1 MNLVV
6 ACGGRS
12 PEHAVSIQS
21 AQNIIRQADRS
32 KYRVHAALI
41 NRTGLWTIVPVPA
54 GMSPREMMAK
64 LSTGAAVSPLLAL
77 QPLLADRA
85 QTVVFPAL
93 HGPGGEDGS
102 LQGMLE
108 SLGLPYV
115 GCGVASSALGM
126 DKVLMKQLMRA
137 LDIPIAPHVSL
148 TRADYV
154 HAEPSVIR
162 QVEQL
167 LSYPCFVK
175 PARGGSSIGISRA
188 SGLDSL
194 LQAIQTAFL
203 HDDKILIEREI
214 VGREIEIGL
223 LGNEH
228 VSCSAPGEFVREPS
242 FFDFQCKYLDKQLA
256 MRVPADVPPAALQCM
271 LRYATTVFHE
281 FGCSGLCRADFF
293 LTAEGEVYCNE
304 INTMPGFTEY
314 SMYPTLWAAAGIGLP
329 ALIDRLVELAI
340 DRQRQ
345 ATSLVERSAG
355 ND

>member
-1 MNLVV
+1 MNLLV
-6 ACGGRS
+6 AFGGRS

-21 AQNIIRQADRS
+21 AQNIIRQADRA

-41 NRTGLWTIVPVPA
+41 SRSGLWTVIPVPA
-54 GMSPREMMAK
+54 GMSSKEMMAK
-64 LSTGAAVSPLLAL
+64 LAAAPAVPPLCAL
-77 QPLLADRA
+77 QQLCTDPA
-85 QTVVFPAL
+85 QWVVFPAL

-115 GCGVASSALGM
+115 GCGVTSSALGM
-126 DKVLMKQLMRA
+126 DKVLMKQMMQTLG
-137 LDIPIAPHVSL
+137 IPIAPHVSL

-188 SGLDSL
+188 SGLEEL

-223 LGNEH
+223 LGNEQI
-228 VSCSAPGEFVREPS
+228 SCSPPGEFVREPS

-256 MRVPADVPPAALQCM
+256 MRIPAEVPSAALQSM
-271 LRYATTVFHE
+271 LSHATTVYRE

-293 LTAEGEVYCNE
+293 LTARGEVYFNE

-314 SMYPTLWAAAGIGLP
+314 SMYPTLWAASGLSLL
-329 ALIDRLVELAI
+329 ALIDRLLDLAI
-340 DRQRQ
+340 AKHQQ
-345 ATSLVERSAG
+345 VATLSDRSAG
-355 ND
+355 NN

>member
-1 MNLVV
+1 MNLLV

-21 AQNIIRQADRS
+21 AQNIIRQTDRV

-41 NRTGLWTIVPVPA
+41 SRTGLWTVVPVPA
-54 GMSPREMMAK
+54 GMSSKEMMAK
-64 LSTGAAVSPLLAL
+64 LAASSAL
-77 QPLLADRA
+77 TPFSALEKLLADRT

-115 GCGVASSALGM
+115 GCGVTSSALGM
-126 DKVLMKQLMRA
+126 DKVLMKQLMQT
-137 LDIPIAPHVSL
+137 LQIPVAPYVSL
-148 TRADYV
+148 TRADYD
-154 HAEPSVIR
+154 HAEPNVIR

-188 SGLDSL
+188 SGLESL

-203 HDDKILIEREI
+203 HDDKILIEQEI

-242 FFDFQCKYLDKQLA
+242 FFDFHCKYLDRQLA
-256 MRVPADVPPAALQCM
+256 MRIPAEVPPAALQSM
-271 LRYATTVFHE
+271 LRYATTVYRE
-281 FGCSGLCRADFF
+281 FGCAGLCRADFF
-293 LTAEGEVYCNE
+293 LTADGRVYCNE

-314 SMYPTLWAAAGIGLP
+314 SMYPSLWAAAGVSLP

-340 DRQRQ
+340 DKHLQVSTL
-345 ATSLVERSAG
+345 ADRSAS